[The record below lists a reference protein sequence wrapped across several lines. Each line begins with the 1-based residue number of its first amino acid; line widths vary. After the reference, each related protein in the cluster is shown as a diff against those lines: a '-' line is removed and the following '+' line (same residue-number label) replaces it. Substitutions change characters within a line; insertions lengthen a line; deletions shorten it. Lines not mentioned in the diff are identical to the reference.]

1 MGGRTSNQMIRRSA
15 RLHRRPRWRHSRH
28 VFRRRQPLPRVP
40 LPVLV
45 VAALL
50 TIAAL
55 ALQGTRGSK
64 SGSGTVA
71 ATGPQ
76 LAAYSVTA
84 RELSIDQAAAADVPL
99 SGGVAAGA
107 LVADGRATEAPRLR
121 PPRRDGRESRRR
133 RRRRQRRRPP
143 APQCGDHDCGS
154 DHDCAAATTAAATT
168 AAAAITEAP
177 TTAAPAPV
185 GDGAPPGAQP
195 LGEFT
200 VVCYVIVGT
209 TYSGEPTGP
218 NVVAVDKS
226 VIPLHT
232 NLWIEGVGPRTALDI
247 GGGVRGKT
255 LDLWMTWPDCKQF
268 GKQHLNVYV
277 VP

>member
-1 MGGRTSNQMIRRSA
+1 M
-15 RLHRRPRWRHSRH
+15 
-28 VFRRRQPLPRVP
+28 
-40 LPVLV
+40 PVLV

-64 SGSGTVA
+64 SGAGTVVA
-71 ATGPQ
+71 AGPQ
-76 LAAYSVTA
+76 LAAYSATA
-84 RELSIDQAAAADVPL
+84 RELSIDQAEAADVPL
-99 SGGVAAGA
+99 SGGVAPGA
-107 LVADGRATEAPRLR
+107 LVIEGSATEAAEAPTAAAAPRRRLSRRLR
-121 PPRRDGRESRRR
+121 PETTAA
-133 RRRRQRRRPP
+133 P
-143 APQCGDHDCGS
+143 ATAKAARAA
-154 DHDCAAATTAAATT
+154 AAATTAAATRCGGYHCRGRGGPP
-168 AAAAITEAP
+168 AP
-177 TTAAPAPV
+177 TAEPPAPV

-218 NVVAVDKS
+218 NVVAVDRS

-232 NLWIEGVGPRTALDI
+232 NVWIEGVGPRTALDI

-255 LDLWMTWPDCKQF
+255 LDLWMTWPDCKSF

-277 VP
+277 IP

>member
-1 MGGRTSNQMIRRSA
+1 MKAT
-15 RLHRRPRWRHSRH
+15 
-28 VFRRRQPLPRVP
+28 
-40 LPVLV
+40 
-45 VAALL
+45 AAP
-50 TIAAL
+50 
-55 ALQGTRGSK
+55 
-64 SGSGTVA
+64 
-71 ATGPQ
+71 AT
-76 LAAYSVTA
+76 AK
-84 RELSIDQAAAADVPL
+84 
-99 SGGVAAGA
+99 
-107 LVADGRATEAPRLR
+107 
-121 PPRRDGRESRRR
+121 
-133 RRRRQRRRPP
+133 
-143 APQCGDHDCGS
+143 
-154 DHDCAAATTAAATT
+154 AAATTAAATT
-168 AAAAITEAP
+168 LAADDRAAATTAAATTTEAP

-277 VP
+277 IP

>member
-1 MGGRTSNQMIRRSA
+1 M
-15 RLHRRPRWRHSRH
+15 
-28 VFRRRQPLPRVP
+28 P
-40 LPVLV
+40 LPVFV

-50 TIAAL
+50 TVAAL

-64 SGSGTVA
+64 SGSDTVA

-76 LAAYSVTA
+76 LAAYSVNA
-84 RELSIDQAAAADVPL
+84 RELSIDQTALAETTAAVPTE
-99 SGGVAAGA
+99 AP
-107 LVADGRATEAPRLR
+107 ATEAPTTAA
-121 PPRRDGRESRRR
+121 PGPT
-133 RRRRQRRRPP
+133 P
-143 APQCGDHDCGS
+143 AATVAVKGTTAPTTAKKAAVT
-154 DHDCAAATTAAATT
+154 AAATTTAAAATTSATTAAPTTAAATT
-168 AAAAITEAP
+168 PAP

-218 NVVAVDKS
+218 NVVAVDKN

-268 GKQHLNVYV
+268 GKKHLNVYV
-277 VP
+277 IP

>member
-1 MGGRTSNQMIRRSA
+1 M
-15 RLHRRPRWRHSRH
+15 
-28 VFRRRQPLPRVP
+28 P
-40 LPVLV
+40 LPVFL

-76 LAAYSVTA
+76 LAAYSVNA
-84 RELSIDQAAAADVPL
+84 RELSIDQTALAETTAAVPTE
-99 SGGVAAGA
+99 AP
-107 LVADGRATEAPRLR
+107 ATEAPTTAA
-121 PPRRDGRESRRR
+121 PVPT
-133 RRRRQRRRPP
+133 P
-143 APQCGDHDCGS
+143 AATVAVKGTTAPTTAKKAAVT
-154 DHDCAAATTAAATT
+154 AAATTTAAAATTSATTAAPTTAAATT
-168 AAAAITEAP
+168 AAP
-177 TTAAPAPV
+177 TTAAAAPV

-218 NVVAVDKS
+218 NVVAVDKN

-268 GKQHLNVYV
+268 GKKHLNVYV
-277 VP
+277 IP

>member
-1 MGGRTSNQMIRRSA
+1 
-15 RLHRRPRWRHSRH
+15 
-28 VFRRRQPLPRVP
+28 VP

-64 SGSGTVA
+64 SGGGTVVA
-71 ATGPQ
+71 AGPQ
-76 LAAYSVTA
+76 LAAYSVNA
-84 RELSIDQAAAADVPL
+84 RELSIDQTAAA
-99 SGGVAAGA
+99 
-107 LVADGRATEAPRLR
+107 E
-121 PPRRDGRESRRR
+121 
-133 RRRRQRRRPP
+133 
-143 APQCGDHDCGS
+143 
-154 DHDCAAATTAAATT
+154 TTAAAPTEALRSEAPTT
-168 AAAAITEAP
+168 AAAPAPSPAATIAVKATAAP

-277 VP
+277 IP

>member
-1 MGGRTSNQMIRRSA
+1 MIRRSA

-55 ALQGTRGSK
+55 ALQGTRGSN

-76 LAAYSVTA
+76 LAAYSVNA
-84 RELSIDQAAAADVPL
+84 RELSIDLAAAAETT
-99 SGGVAAGA
+99 AAA
-107 LVADGRATEAPRLR
+107 PTEAPTSDA
-121 PPRRDGRESRRR
+121 PPTAAV
-133 RRRRQRRRPP
+133 PP
-143 APQCGDHDCGS
+143 PTPAATVAVNATAAPTT
-154 DHDCAAATTAAATT
+154 AKKAPATTAATTT
-168 AAAAITEAP
+168 AAAASTAASTTAAAITEAP
-177 TTAAPAPV
+177 TTAPPAPV

-277 VP
+277 IP

>member
-1 MGGRTSNQMIRRSA
+1 M
-15 RLHRRPRWRHSRH
+15 
-28 VFRRRQPLPRVP
+28 P

-55 ALQGTRGSK
+55 ALQGTRGSR
-64 SGSGTVA
+64 SGSATVA

-84 RELSIDQAAAADVPL
+84 KELSIDQAEAAAVPL
-99 SGGVAAGA
+99 SGGVGAGA
-107 LVADGRATEAPRLR
+107 LVADGPTTAVTEAPTAAAA
-121 PPRRDGRESRRR
+121 
-133 RRRRQRRRPP
+133 P
-143 APQCGDHDCGS
+143 APTSATTVAVQATAAPTTAK
-154 DHDCAAATTAAATT
+154 AAATTAATTTVAAATT
-168 AAAAITEAP
+168 AASITAAAITEAP
-177 TTAAPAPV
+177 TTAAPAAV
-185 GDGAPPGAQP
+185 GDGAPPGSQP

-255 LDLWMTWPDCKQF
+255 LDLWMTWPDCKNF
-268 GKQHLNVYV
+268 GKQHLDVYAI
-277 VP
+277 P

>member
-1 MGGRTSNQMIRRSA
+1 M
-15 RLHRRPRWRHSRH
+15 
-28 VFRRRQPLPRVP
+28 
-40 LPVLV
+40 PVLA

-50 TIAAL
+50 TVAAL
-55 ALQGTRGSK
+55 ALQGTRGGK
-64 SGSGTVA
+64 SGPETVA

-76 LAAYSVTA
+76 LAAFSVTA
-84 RELSIDQAAAADVPL
+84 KELAIDQAAAAEVPL
-99 SGGVAAGA
+99 SGGVDAGA
-107 LVADGRATEAPRLR
+107 LVAGGSTTEVTEAPTTAATVAI
-121 PPRRDGRESRRR
+121 
-133 RRRRQRRRPP
+133 QATA
-143 APQCGDHDCGS
+143 APTTAKK
-154 DHDCAAATTAAATT
+154 AAATTAATTTAATTTAAAATT
-168 AAAAITEAP
+168 AASTTAAAITEAP

-185 GDGAPPGAQP
+185 ADGAPPGAQP